1 MMNLQR
7 PPRLAVL
14 LLKWFGL
21 VQDEPF
27 AGDLI
32 EEFQSG
38 RTAGW
43 FWRQTFGA
51 IGAVLR
57 RGARR
62 PEVRSLLVTYGIV
75 TASAARFLQIH
86 GPVVTTL
93 KSLVIAM
100 LIVIAASH
108 AIRRWL
114 KAPQY
119 GGKFLLEQW
128 LRVIVDTALMI
139 FAAGR
144 IGSPLWIVGIN
155 GIGFFG
161 DLWRALR
168 RSTPAART
176 D

>member
-1 MMNLQR
+1 MNLQR
-7 PPRLAVL
+7 PPWLAVL

-21 VQDEPF
+21 ADDEPF

-38 RTAGW
+38 RTVGW

-75 TASAARFLQIH
+75 TAGAARFLQIH
-86 GPVVTTL
+86 GPVVGNL
-93 KSLVIAM
+93 KSLVIAS
-100 LIVIAASH
+100 LIIIAASH

-139 FAAGR
+139 LVAGG
-144 IGSPLWIVGIN
+144 IGSPLLILGVN
-155 GIGFFG
+155 GLGLLG
-161 DLWRALR
+161 DLLPAIT